1 MGSDIQPLVLGTN
14 AFSPIASI
22 MGQIPAEEEQTEG
35 YLFHPDHLSAPNDS
49 PATLTSNCV
58 IQILD

>member
-14 AFSPIASI
+14 AFSPSGSI

-49 PATLTSNCV
+49 PATSTSNCV